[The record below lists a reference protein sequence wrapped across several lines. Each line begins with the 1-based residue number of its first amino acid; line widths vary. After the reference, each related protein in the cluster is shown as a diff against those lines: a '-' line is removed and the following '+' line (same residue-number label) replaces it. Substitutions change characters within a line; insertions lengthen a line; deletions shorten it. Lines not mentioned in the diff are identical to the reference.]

1 MLVDIKG
8 LPTDKIHPLE
18 IRLHK
23 EKKLLF
29 VGFLTFNSLRPMPEE
44 LFYPEITEETAL
56 CYYFSRD
63 FVQEK
68 IVRHHKTIKQTKQ
81 TNKMPQNNNIF

>member
-8 LPTDKIHPLE
+8 LPTDRIHPLKF
-18 IRLHK
+18 RPHQG
-23 EKKLLF
+23 KKLLF
-29 VGFLTFNSLRPMPEE
+29 VGFLTFNSQRLIPEE
-44 LFYPEITEETAL
+44 LLSPEITEETAL

-68 IVRHHKTIKQTKQ
+68 IVHHHLHKRKKKAQ
-81 TNKMPQNNNIF
+81 QNNKIF